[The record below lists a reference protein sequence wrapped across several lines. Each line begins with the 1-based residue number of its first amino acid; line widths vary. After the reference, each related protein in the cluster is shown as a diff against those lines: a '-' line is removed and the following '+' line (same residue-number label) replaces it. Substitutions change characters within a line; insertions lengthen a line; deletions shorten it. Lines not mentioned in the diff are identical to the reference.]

1 MSLDALIFRTNILN
15 STGEVIQVVRRMSKK
30 KEPDTLEELVE
41 RVRTAVFREDDP
53 AFLAVQELQRIFAAL
68 TSD

>member
-1 MSLDALIFRTNILN
+1 M
-15 STGEVIQVVRRMSKK
+15 VRRMSKK

>member
-1 MSLDALIFRTNILN
+1 
-15 STGEVIQVVRRMSKK
+15 MSKK

-41 RVRTAVFREDDP
+41 RVRSAVFSEDDP
-53 AFLAVQELQRIFAAL
+53 AFLAVQELQTMFAAL